1 MIEKKRMQWQS
12 QVDPRTTFEHLSR
25 RRRKLTCRKAGV
37 REAVGSDGL
46 DRLRGLKS
54 ELLTNSVGMSS
65 SPRGFFDVLP
75 L

>member
-1 MIEKKRMQWQS
+1 M
-12 QVDPRTTFEHLSR
+12 
-25 RRRKLTCRKAGV
+25 

-65 SPRGFFDVLP
+65 NPRGFFEVLP
-75 L
+75 LRLRLGDKSEELDSDEG